1 MIVFAIGCHPDDI
14 EFMMG
19 GTLLLLREKNC
30 TLHYMNIANG
40 SCGTQRHGKKNIIK
54 IRRQEGLKA
63 ARLLGAVYHESIAD
77 DLDIF
82 FGPNLVSRV
91 AATIREIK
99 PDILLTL
106 SLEDYMED
114 HMNAGRIAV
123 TAAFVRGMRNYVT
136 TPSVPPYQK
145 DLALYHALP
154 YGLRDMMRK
163 KVLSEFYVNV
173 TSVMDKK
180 TEALAAHASQKD
192 WLDKSQGLDSYLT
205 AMREMTRKV
214 GSMSGRFEFAE
225 GWRRHLHLGYSGL
238 EINPLQELLGA
249 LCRQE
254 KKWREGRNG

>member
-1 MIVFAIGCHPDDI
+1 MIG
-14 EFMMG
+14 
-19 GTLLLLREKNC
+19 
-30 TLHYMNIANG
+30 
-40 SCGTQRHGKKNIIK
+40 
-54 IRRQEGLKA
+54 
-63 ARLLGAVYHESIAD
+63 
-77 DLDIF
+77 
-82 FGPNLVSRV
+82 RV
-91 AATIREIK
+91 AATIRDVK

-114 HMNAGRIAV
+114 HMNAGRIAA

-136 TPSVPPYQK
+136 TPSAPPYQK
-145 DLALYHALP
+145 DLPLYHALP

-163 KVLSEFYVNV
+163 PVLPEFYVNV

-225 GWRRHLHLGYSGL
+225 GWRRHLHLGYSSL
-238 EINPLQELLGA
+238 EINPLQDLLGA
-249 LCRQE
+249 LCR
-254 KKWREGRNG
+254 